1 MSKLFEPTQLKQL
14 TLQNRVAM
22 APMTRART
30 SQPGNIPNQMMATY
44 YKQRATAGLI
54 ISESY
59 PDFRRFAGLLIHT
72 RRLH

>member
-14 TLQNRVAM
+14 DLQNRVVM

-44 YKQRATAGLI
+44 YKQRA
-54 ISESY
+54 
-59 PDFRRFAGLLIHT
+59 
-72 RRLH
+72 